1 MLAEQAW
8 QKMFEM
14 PQIAIIVGCIFGCL
28 IPIAGIIASFWY
40 KSQKAQFENELKR
53 KMVDRGM
60 SADEIERILAAEGSE
75 PRDAR
80 L

>member
-14 PQIAIIVGCIFGCL
+14 PQIAIVVGCVFGCL

-40 KSQKAQFENELKR
+40 KAQKVRSENALKR
-53 KMVDRGM
+53 TLVDRGF
-60 SADEIERILAAEGSE
+60 SADEIERILAAEGRE
-75 PRDAR
+75 PGAFGR
-80 L
+80 

>member
-1 MLAEQAW
+1 MLAADAW

-40 KSQKAQFENELKR
+40 KAQKVQSENELKR
-53 KMVDRGM
+53 TMVDRGM
-60 SADEIERILAAEGSE
+60 SADEIERILAAEG
-75 PRDAR
+75 RDSRDTR